1 MRLNANSEVAGEFS
15 VRLPQVVVFLSN
27 PSLKVQQLLMTIVQ
41 GAEGTPD
48 ILQEKPDKPE
58 ATVIEP
64 KLI

>member
-15 VRLPQVVVFLSN
+15 VRLPRVVVFLSN

-48 ILQEKPDKPE
+48 ILQEKLDK
-58 ATVIEP
+58 TR
-64 KLI
+64 LQ